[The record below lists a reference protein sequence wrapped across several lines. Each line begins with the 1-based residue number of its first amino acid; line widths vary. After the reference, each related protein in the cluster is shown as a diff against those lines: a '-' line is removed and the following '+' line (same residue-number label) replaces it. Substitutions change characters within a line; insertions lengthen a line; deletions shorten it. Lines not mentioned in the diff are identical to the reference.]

1 MSRFIPPRVPARALE
16 NYLLVIDLE
25 KPYYSNFIKKLVA
38 CGYILFGKGMVVYA
52 EEKERQY
59 KIDKKID
66 KLHE

>member
-38 CGYILFGKGMVVYA
+38 CGYILFGKGLVVYA

-59 KIDKKID
+59 KINKKID
-66 KLHE
+66 ELHK